1 MSLSQAINNSVAGLR
16 VTQAGLALVAGN
28 VANANTPGYVSKTL
42 NQVQIVNGEA
52 GASVRTEGVNRQ
64 LDQYIQKQ
72 LWAETSG
79 SSYATRISSILGELQ
94 SGYGAPGGNGTLETA
109 FSNFTSALQALSTSS
124 GTPTAQSSAL
134 STAQSLALQLNATTQ
149 TIQSLR
155 SSAEQDIN
163 NSVNAANAALK
174 QIQDLNTQLQGMQ
187 SVDPSAAGLQDQR
200 DLAIS
205 QLSQLMDV
213 RVISDSGNSISIY
226 TGSGIPLVGT
236 QASQLSFTSQISLNA
251 NSLWNA
257 DPTKSGVGAL
267 TITFPSGAKEDVVAA
282 KGITSGQIGADLNL
296 RDNVLV
302 QAQAQVDQ
310 MAATLA
316 SALSDSTTNG
326 TAVSSPPQ
334 AGFDLDLTNVLPGN
348 TVNITYTDKATNTQH
363 QITIVRVDD
372 PAALPLSNNA
382 TTNPNDRV
390 VGINFTGGMAS
401 IVSKLSTALGNTNL
415 QFSAQP
421 GSVLRVLDN
430 GSGAQTVNAG
440 SVTTTASV
448 LANGNASLP
457 VFTDGVSLYT
467 GAITSAGSQQT
478 GFAGRITVNPALVT
492 DPTKFN
498 VYNTSPLTLPGDTT
512 RSDYLF
518 TQLTTGSFYVSPGT
532 GLGSTTTPFKS
543 TITNYM
549 QQFLSLQG
557 NASANAK
564 QLKDGQD
571 VVLSTLQQK
580 FDSTSAVNIDTEM
593 SNLIA
598 LQNTYAANAHVMA
611 AAQSMMQ
618 TLMQI
623 QL

>member
-94 SGYGAPGGNGTLETA
+94 SGYGTPGGNGTLETA

-205 QLSQLMDV
+205 QLSQLMDI

>member
-94 SGYGAPGGNGTLETA
+94 SGYGTPGGNGTLETA

-205 QLSQLMDV
+205 QLSQLMDI

-251 NSLWNA
+251 NSLWND

>member
-94 SGYGAPGGNGTLETA
+94 SGYGTPGGNGTLETA

>member
-1 MSLSQAINNSVAGLR
+1 M
-16 VTQAGLALVAGN
+16 
-28 VANANTPGYVSKTL
+28 
-42 NQVQIVNGEA
+42 
-52 GASVRTEGVNRQ
+52 
-64 LDQYIQKQ
+64 
-72 LWAETSG
+72 
-79 SSYATRISSILGELQ
+79 
-94 SGYGAPGGNGTLETA
+94 
-109 FSNFTSALQALSTSS
+109 
-124 GTPTAQSSAL
+124 
-134 STAQSLALQLNATTQ
+134 
-149 TIQSLR
+149 
-155 SSAEQDIN
+155 
-163 NSVNAANAALK
+163 
-174 QIQDLNTQLQGMQ
+174 
-187 SVDPSAAGLQDQR
+187 DQR

-205 QLSQLMDV
+205 QLSQLMDI
-213 RVISDSGNSISIY
+213 RVIPDSGNSVSVY
-226 TGSGIPLVGT
+226 TGSGAPLVGT

-251 NSLWNA
+251 NSRWNA
-257 DPTKSGVGAL
+257 NPSKSGVGAL
-267 TITFPSGAKEDVVAA
+267 TIAFPSGAKEDLVAS

-310 MAATLA
+310 MAAALA
-316 SALSDSTTNG
+316 SALSDKTTSG

-348 TVNITYTDKATNTQH
+348 TVNITYTDTATNTQH
-363 QITIVRVDD
+363 QLTIVRVDD
-372 PAALPLSNNA
+372 PAALPLSNNT

-401 IVSKLSTALGNTNL
+401 IISQLGTALGNTNL

-440 SVTTTASV
+440 STTTTASV
-448 LANGNASLP
+448 LANGNVAMP

-492 DPTKFN
+492 DPTKFTI
-498 VYNTSPLTLPGDTT
+498 YNTSPLTLPGDTA

-518 TQLTTGSFYVSPGT
+518 TQLTACSFYFSPDT

-571 VVLSTLQQK
+571 VVLATLQQK
-580 FDSTSAVNIDTEM
+580 FDTTAAVNIDTEM

-611 AAQSMMQ
+611 AAQSMIQ